1 MSLLHLAW
9 AFFTLWALARVVAHR
24 RETFD
29 GVFTLED
36 RRRIAATVVYLLLP
50 AAAWLQSAAQL
61 ACGRALGAE
70 FRSIETYVLW
80 NEIQW
85 AGEGALSATG
95 LSLVFASGLL
105 AALGTSGAMILWT
118 LRRPYNAAL
127 NFTRFEFARLQLW
140 FVMGVY
146 PLASLVLKTG
156 DLWQLRLALRRE
168 GWAWGEVPVLLWALC
183 AFVIWRLWKTRGR
196 MRYLRLATPLFD
208 RLQRARRELAE
219 RPQDSSA
226 ACEVA
231 RAHLA
236 LQDPLRAIATLGPWL
251 AQAGED
257 AEVRFLTGI
266 AFLRLGQAQ
275 VASEHLRHAG
285 QNLEEVESL
294 SERERELFF
303 EVTLGLAATRLELRD
318 SEGALMTAEAARSQ
332 RPGDPRGLLVL
343 ADALVALGR
352 LEEARDKLAKA
363 LERAEGLLA
372 SEIRRR
378 LRALDKSAA
387 TLPHRS

>member
-1 MSLLHLAW
+1 M
-9 AFFTLWALARVVAHR
+9 
-24 RETFD
+24 
-29 GVFTLED
+29 
-36 RRRIAATVVYLLLP
+36 
-50 AAAWLQSAAQL
+50 
-61 ACGRALGAE
+61 
-70 FRSIETYVLW
+70 
-80 NEIQW
+80 
-85 AGEGALSATG
+85 
-95 LSLVFASGLL
+95 
-105 AALGTSGAMILWT
+105 
-118 LRRPYNAAL
+118 RRPYNAAL